1 MKKKTAYLTNIETPA
16 DLKKLNSEQLDGV
29 SAEIRDVIVNTV
41 SKTGGHLA
49 SSLGAVELT
58 VALHYLFDCPRDKIV
73 WDVGHQAYA
82 HKILTARRERFSTL
96 RKLGGISGFPKRSE
110 SEYDVFGAGH
120 SSTSISAALGIAEG
134 LSINSQDNYSIAVI
148 GDGAMTGG
156 MAFEALNNAGSL
168 KSNMIVV
175 LNDNEMSISP
185 NVGALAHYLTRLIT
199 GHRFNKVKEE
209 LEQWVGSIPA
219 LGPSMYKGMEKLEDA
234 FKSLFVPGM
243 MFEELGFKYL
253 GPIDGHNMEDL
264 LETFEAVKEFKRPI
278 LVHVVTKKGKGFKP
292 AEKNPSFYHGTPPFD
307 VVSGATEKKKEISY
321 TSVFG
326 KAMVELAERD
336 ESVVAVTAA
345 MREGTGLL
353 EFSRRFPKRFYDV
366 GIAEGHAVTFAAG
379 LAVEGIKPVVAIY
392 STFLQRAFDQIF
404 HDVCLQNL
412 PVVFAI
418 DRAGIVGSD
427 GPTHHGMFDLS
438 YLRILPN
445 MVVMA
450 PKDENELHHMLN
462 LAVSCGK
469 PAAIRYPRGKG
480 AGVPVEYD
488 ATPIELGKWEL
499 LKDGNDIAILAVGN
513 MLYPALTAAYKLM
526 ELGIDAA
533 VVNARFLKPMDEE
546 LLHRIGGKT
555 GRVLTVEEG
564 QLAGGFGSAVMEK
577 FGDFKVRCL
586 AIPDVFVEQGSQEYL
601 RTKYRINELGIVDE
615 VTAWMKLGTPESK
628 GEVAFI

>member
-1 MKKKTAYLTNIETPA
+1 MKENTDYLANIETPE
-16 DLKKLNSEQLDGV
+16 DLKKLNRKQLDCV
-29 SAEIRDVIVNTV
+29 SAEVRKVIINTV

-58 VALHYLFDCPRDKIV
+58 VALHYLLDCPRDKIV

-82 HKILTARRERFSTL
+82 HKILTGRRERFSTL
-96 RKLGGISGFPKRSE
+96 RKIGGISGFPKRTE
-110 SEYDVFGAGH
+110 SEYDTFGVGH

-134 LSINSQDNYSIAVI
+134 LSINNQDNYSIAVI

-199 GHRFNKVKEE
+199 GHRFNKLKEE
-209 LEQWVGSIPA
+209 LEQWVGSIPG
-219 LGPSMYKGMEKLEDA
+219 LGPSMYKGIEKLEDA

-243 MFEELGFKYL
+243 IFEELGFKYL
-253 GPIDGHNMEDL
+253 GPIDGHNIDDL

-292 AEKNPSFYHGTPPFD
+292 AEENPSFYHGTPPFD
-307 VVSGATEKKKEISY
+307 VVSGATEPKKGISY

-326 KAMVELAERD
+326 ETMIDLAERD
-336 ESVVAVTAA
+336 KSVVAITAA
-345 MREGTGLL
+345 MREGTGLT
-353 EFSRRFPKRFYDV
+353 EFSRLFPKRFYDV

-379 LAVEGIKPVVAIY
+379 LAAEGIKPVVAIY
-392 STFLQRAFDQIF
+392 STFLQRGFDQIF

-412 PVVFAI
+412 PVIFAI

-427 GPTHHGMFDLS
+427 GPTHHGLFDLS

-450 PKDENELHHMLN
+450 PKDENELYHMLN
-462 LAVSCGK
+462 LAASCGK
-469 PAAIRYPRGKG
+469 PTAIRYPRGKG
-480 AGVPVEYD
+480 NGMPVERN
-488 ATPIELGKWEL
+488 APPIGFGKWEL
-499 LKDGNDIAILAVGN
+499 LKDGNDVAILAVGSTV
-513 MLYPALTAAYKLM
+513 YPALAAAQKLM
-526 ELGIDAA
+526 ECGIDAA
-533 VVNARFLKPMDEE
+533 VVNARFLKPMDDE
-546 LLHRIGGKT
+546 LLHRLGKKT

-577 FGDFKVRCL
+577 LGDFKVKCL
-586 AIPDVFVEQGSQEYL
+586 GIPDVFVEQGTQEYL
-601 RTKYRINELGIVDE
+601 RDKYRISEPGIVDE
-615 VTAWMKLGTPESK
+615 VKAWMESEAHESK
-628 GEVAFI
+628 KKVAFI